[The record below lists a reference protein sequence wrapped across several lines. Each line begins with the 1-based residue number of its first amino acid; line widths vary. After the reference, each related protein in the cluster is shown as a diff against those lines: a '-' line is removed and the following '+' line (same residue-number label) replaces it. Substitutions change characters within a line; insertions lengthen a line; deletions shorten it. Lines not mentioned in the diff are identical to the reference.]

1 MRINKYLA
9 LNLPTSRRKADLL
22 IEESKVTINNLPAMP
37 GMNVSDIDEIKVNGR
52 KLAQIKKYEYYAF
65 YKPKGYICS
74 HVKQGKAPTIY
85 DIVEYEYLKFG
96 GRLDKDS
103 EGLMLLS
110 NDGEW
115 LNTIFSSKNKIV
127 KKYIV
132 TVKDK
137 INRSKKLRLSIYD
150 KGENLKIN
158 KLRVLNDYKYEVS
171 LTSGKNHE
179 IRRVFQYNNIKIKN
193 LKRVQIGNYKIG
205 KLSKGELFIIK
216 PNE

>member
-1 MRINKYLA
+1 LRINKFLA

-22 IEESKVTINNLPAMP
+22 IEESKVLINNLPAKP
-37 GMNVSDIDEIKVNGR
+37 GMDVSDRDEIKVNNR
-52 KLAQIKKYEYYAF
+52 KISQIKKYEYYAF

-74 HVKQGKAPTIY
+74 HVKQGNAPTIY
-85 DIVEYEYLKFG
+85 DILEFDYLKFG

-115 LNTIFSSKNKIV
+115 LNKIFSSKYKIE

-132 TVKDK
+132 TVKEK
-137 INRSKKLRLSIYD
+137 INRAKKLRLSIFD
-150 KGENLKIN
+150 NGEHLKIN
-158 KLRVLNDYKYEVS
+158 KLRILNDFKYEVS

-179 IRRVFQYNNIKIKN
+179 IRRVFQYNKIKIKN